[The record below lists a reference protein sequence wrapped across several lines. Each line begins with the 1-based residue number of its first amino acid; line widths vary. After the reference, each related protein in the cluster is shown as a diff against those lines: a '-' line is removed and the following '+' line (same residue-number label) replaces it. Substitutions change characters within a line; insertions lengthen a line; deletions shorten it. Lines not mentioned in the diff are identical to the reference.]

1 MSLEPAALRAFVQQL
16 AADPERWRAVVEHDP
31 EKRTY
36 GLIWDDDQV
45 NAWVLCWSKDH
56 DTGFHDHDVS
66 AAAIVVLEGQ
76 VREDRLRLEGG
87 PRETVY
93 GAGSTFTVP
102 PDAIHRVLHAGDGPA
117 ITLHAYS
124 PPLRKQGAYS
134 LARDGILQRQVQS
147 WEDELTADTALV
159 TLRVAR
165 RESPERA

>member
-1 MSLEPAALRAFVQQL
+1 MSLEAEGLEAFVQQL
-16 AADPERWRAVVEHDP
+16 AADPARWRSLVEHDP

-36 GLIWDDDQV
+36 GLIWDDDEV

-76 VREDRLRLEGG
+76 VREDRLRLDGG
-87 PRETVY
+87 ARETLY
-93 GAGSTFTVP
+93 RAGATFTVP
-102 PDAIHRVLHAGDGPA
+102 PEAIHRVLHVGDQPA

-134 LARDGILQRQVQS
+134 LAGDGILQRQVQS

-165 RESPERA
+165 REWPERA